1 MKYALL
7 VKKIALNK
15 EKFLTREELRD
26 YSKTLKI
33 SYESAIRYLISNNYL
48 VRIMRGVF
56 YILSVEEKKLKKI
69 DISYFDAIKKALKIK
84 KVKNWY
90 FGLETALKLNN
101 VTHEHFTETTVISD
115 KIYRAKPF
123 KIIGHSTRFIKIK
136 RNLLKFGIMK
146 KRAIHS
152 DIEKTLLDMIYFGRY
167 NNLTEFEIKNKI
179 SGYVKYCSK
188 AKLIEYS
195 MYYPKTVKKIIDELL

>member
-48 VRIMRGVF
+48 VRVMRGVF

-136 RNLLKFGIMK
+136 RSLLKFGIMK
-146 KRAIHS
+146 KRVIHS

-179 SGYVKYCSK
+179 SEYVKYCSK

-195 MYYPKTVKKIIDELL
+195 MCYPKTVKKIIDELL